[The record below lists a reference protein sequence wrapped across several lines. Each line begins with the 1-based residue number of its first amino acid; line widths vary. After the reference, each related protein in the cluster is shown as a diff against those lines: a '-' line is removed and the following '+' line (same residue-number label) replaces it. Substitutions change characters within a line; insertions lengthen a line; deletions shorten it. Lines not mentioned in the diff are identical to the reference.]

1 MKIPTWENTGNLKI
15 ADFRTTI
22 HFYGEKKKTKQK
34 QSQTTLTLNTKR
46 FLQSKRFVTDTSLL
60 RTVRLDLKVSAENL
74 DTSAL

>member
-15 ADFRTTI
+15 ADFPTTI
-22 HFYGEKKKTKQK
+22 HFYGEKKKQK

-74 DTSAL
+74 DTLAL